1 MATLKSM
8 LRRGRASGQAIS
20 QAQNPVDPSSP
31 DWKKKLNKA
40 FNEDFWKSL
49 MYIAIA
55 FVMALIIKSLSMR
68 LVGDNLGVVWGI
80 IVAFVVAILLLVAI
94 SSAFPGTNK
103 RVATPLMSFLI
114 LFFALYCI
122 NLIGEHRKEKKEEA
136 KQEQTNP
143 ISDDSSGKIMPVPVV
158 VDSTAVELKFGV
170 NKFELKDGESTPTL
184 KFPTC
189 SKFNYSIGSEKLA
202 YRTYYSDGTNYSPS
216 DGIPHKVNPVFKVQA
231 SADDEIIVFV
241 MKTGGS

>member
-8 LRRGRASGQAIS
+8 LRRGRPSGQDANNG
-20 QAQNPVDPSSP
+20 QNSVDPSTP
-31 DWKKKLNKA
+31 DWKKKLNET

-55 FVMALIIKSLSMR
+55 FVIALVIKSLSMR

-80 IVAFVVAILLLVAI
+80 IVAFLVAILLLLAT

-103 RVATPLMSFLI
+103 RVATPLMTFLV
-114 LFFALYCI
+114 LLFALHCI

-136 KQEQTNP
+136 KQEQASP
-143 ISDDSSGKIMPVPVV
+143 AKGGGSKVAPVPVT

-184 KFPTC
+184 RFPTC

-202 YRTYYSDGTNYSPS
+202 YRTYYSDGTNYGPS
-216 DGIPHKVNPVFKVQA
+216 DVIPHKVNPVFKVKA

-241 MKTGGS
+241 MRTGGS